1 MIPEAG
7 HFALILALCV
17 CLLLS
22 VIPLAGTYLKV
33 PLWQQSARPLA
44 VVNAALLL
52 LSFVALTHAFVT
64 DDFSVVYTASHS
76 NSLMP
81 WYYKMTGVWGGHE
94 GSLLLW
100 VLMLSFWTAAVA
112 LLSRQLP
119 LELKARVLSV
129 LGMINVGFLLF
140 ILLTTNPF
148 TRYLPNAPTDG
159 ADLNPLLQ
167 DFGMIV
173 HPPMLYMGYVGFS
186 VAFAFAIAA
195 LLGGRLDATWARWS
209 RPWTT
214 AAWGF
219 LTFGIALGSWW
230 AYYELGWGGWW
241 FWDPVENASFMP
253 WLTGTALMHSL
264 AATEKRGV
272 FKSWTVLLAIFTFSL
287 CLLGTFLVRS
297 GIVTSVH
304 AFANDPERGRFVLMM
319 LGVAVGGSLLL
330 YALRAPV
337 IKSRVHFTETS
348 RESFLLANNIILVVA
363 SLTVLGGTLF
373 PLAAEFFDYEVSVGA
388 PYFNLMFAFLT
399 PLLAIAL
406 GFGARSRWKTTS
418 GARLMDKTLIHGL
431 VSLAAAV
438 IIPWLYG
445 EFYFLAMVGVFIAS
459 WVVAAT
465 TSDILEKT
473 SGRGRWH
480 GWLRTSRSYKGMVFG
495 HFGLAVL
502 IMGAAVVSHYT
513 VERNVRLAPGEAAV
527 FGDFLVAFDKM
538 DDVRGPNYLSDM
550 ATFDVFAAPEHPNEL
565 AGLSP
570 AAVYAKLTAEE
581 RPPIFQLF
589 PEKRRYVVS
598 KSIMTE
604 GGIDPGLFRDIYITL
619 GEPLGSGG
627 TEQAW
632 AVRLQYKPLVRW
644 LWLGA
649 ILMVVGGA
657 LAVSD
662 RRYRLRIRQRERDP
676 SLGEG
681 DGTLQPSHSTE
692 NSAVV
697 SQSGV

>member
-17 CLLLS
+17 SALLS
-22 VIPLAGTYLKV
+22 VVPIAGTYLRV

-44 VVNAALLL
+44 VVNGALLL
-52 LSFVALTHAFVT
+52 LSFAALTHAFLT

-81 WYYKMTGVWGGHE
+81 WYFKFSAVWGGHE

-100 VLMLSFWTAAVA
+100 VLILSFWTAAVA

-140 ILLTTNPF
+140 ILLTSNPF
-148 TRYLPNAPTDG
+148 ERYLPTSPTDG

-167 DFGMIV
+167 DFGLIV
-173 HPPMLYMGYVGFS
+173 HPPLLYMGYVGFS

-214 AAWGF
+214 VAWAF
-219 LTFGIALGSWW
+219 LTMGIALGSWW

-253 WLTGTALMHSL
+253 WLAGTALMHSL

-297 GIVTSVH
+297 GILTSVH

-319 LGVAVGGSLLL
+319 LGVVIGGSLLL

-337 IKSRVHFTETS
+337 IRSRVHFTETS
-348 RESFLLANNIILVVA
+348 RESFLLANNIILFVA

-373 PLAAEFFDYEVSVGA
+373 PLAAEFYDYEVSVGA

-418 GARLMDKTLIHGL
+418 SARLLDKTAIHL
-431 VSLAAAV
+431 AVSLAAA
-438 IIPWLYG
+438 ILIPWLYG
-445 EFYFLAMVGVFIAS
+445 EFYFLAMVGVFIAF
-459 WVVAAT
+459 WVTCAT
-465 TSDILEKT
+465 VSDVLEKAR
-473 SGRGRWH
+473 SKKGLWRGWQQ
-480 GWLRTSRSYKGMVFG
+480 TSRSYKGMVFG
-495 HFGLAVL
+495 HFGFAVM

-527 FGDFLVAFDKM
+527 FADYLVVFDDMNKL
-538 DDVRGPNYLSDM
+538 RGANYVSD
-550 ATFDVFAAPEHPNEL
+550 AARFSVYDAPEDTTAL

-570 AAVYAKLTAEE
+570 SAVREKLAANGEAPL
-581 RPPIFQLF
+581 FQLL

-598 KSIMTE
+598 SSLMTE
-604 GGIDPGLFRDIYITL
+604 AGIDPGLSRDIYISL
-619 GEPLGSGG
+619 GEPLGSGEL
-627 TEQAW
+627 TQAW

-649 ILMVVGGA
+649 IFMALGGG

-662 RRYRLRIRQRERDP
+662 RRYRIKIRQRLDRTTVESEASADID
-676 SLGEG
+676 SGE
-681 DGTLQPSHSTE
+681 PVR
-692 NSAVV
+692 AAPR
-697 SQSGV
+697 SGA

>member
-17 CLLLS
+17 SVLLS
-22 VIPLAGTYLKV
+22 LVPLAGTYLKV

-44 VVNAALLL
+44 VVNGALLL
-52 LSFVALTHAFVT
+52 LSFAALTHAFLT
-64 DDFSVVYTASHS
+64 DDFSVVYAASHS

-81 WYYKMTGVWGGHE
+81 WYFKFSAVWGGHE

-100 VLMLSFWTAAVA
+100 VLILSFWTAAVA

-140 ILLTTNPF
+140 ILLTSNPF
-148 TRYLPNAPTDG
+148 ERYLPNSPTDG

-167 DFGMIV
+167 DFGLIV
-173 HPPMLYMGYVGFS
+173 HPPLLYMGYVGFS

-214 AAWGF
+214 VAWAF
-219 LTFGIALGSWW
+219 LTLGIALGSWW

-253 WLTGTALMHSL
+253 WLAGTALMHSL

-297 GIVTSVH
+297 GILTSVH

-319 LGVAVGGSLLL
+319 LGVVIGGSLLL

-348 RESFLLANNIILVVA
+348 RESFLLANNIILFVA

-373 PLAAEFFDYEVSVGA
+373 PLAAEFYDYEVSVGA

-418 GARLMDKTLIHGL
+418 SARLLDKTVIHAAISF
-431 VSLAAAV
+431 VAAV

-445 EFYFLAMVGVFIAS
+445 EFFFLAMVGVFIAA
-459 WVVAAT
+459 WVSCAT
-465 TSDILEKT
+465 VSDIREKT
-473 SGRGRWH
+473 RNKGLWRGWQQ
-480 GWLRTSRSYKGMVFG
+480 TSRSYKGMIFG
-495 HFGLAVL
+495 HIGLAVM
-502 IMGAAVVSHYT
+502 IMGAAIVSHYT

-527 FGDFLVAFDKM
+527 FGDFLVTFDRMEK
-538 DDVRGPNYLSDM
+538 VRGPNYIGDA
-550 ATFDVFAAPEHPNEL
+550 ATFDVFPAPGETAAL

-570 AAVYAKLTAEE
+570 AALKMKYVGEGAE
-581 RPPIFQLF
+581 PLF
-589 PEKRRYVVS
+589 ELKPEKRRYVVS
-598 KSIMTE
+598 SSLMTE
-604 GGIDPGLFRDIYITL
+604 AGINPGLFRDIYISL
-619 GEPLGSGG
+619 GEPLGSGEK
-627 TEQAW
+627 EQAW

-649 ILMVVGGA
+649 IFMALGGG

-662 RRYRLRIRQRERDP
+662 RRYRLKIRQRIDRSPGEPAITP
-676 SLGEG
+676 SSDVDASVLK
-681 DGTLQPSHSTE
+681 PI
-692 NSAVV
+692 APR
-697 SQSGV
+697 SGA